1 MENPKFSVFQGKDGQ
16 FYFKLVARNGEP
28 ILASEGYTNKTSCM
42 DGIKSVKNNA
52 VRDEHFKR
60 LIATNGEFY
69 FTLIAGNNEVIG
81 KSETY
86 KTQQGGNT
94 GIEAVKSVAPNAP
107 VEDLTLTPEIKVF
120 EGVTANSAFTP
131 VTGKPA
137 TAQPVSNEAF
147 KKAVPAPAEKT
158 TTAAPQPKEIVQ
170 PARDRGT
177 RALLWAI
184 IFILILILSL
194 DVVQIVMHLFA

>member
-1 MENPKFSVFQGKDGQ
+1 MENPKFTVFQGKDGQ
-16 FYFKLVARNGEP
+16 FYFKLIARNGEP
-28 ILASEGYTNKTSCM
+28 ILASEGYVDKSGCL

-60 LIATNGEFY
+60 LIAVNGEFY

-86 KTQQGGNT
+86 KTQQGGNN
-94 GIEAVKSVAPNAP
+94 GIEAVKSVAPSAP

-120 EGVTANSAFTP
+120 EGVTTDPAFTP
-131 VTGKPA
+131 VTDKPA
-137 TAQPVSNEAF
+137 TVQPASNEAV
-147 KKAVPAPAEKT
+147 KKATPAPTEKIT
-158 TTAAPQPKEIVQ
+158 TSAPQPKEIVQ

-194 DVVQIVMHLFA
+194 DIVQTVMHLFA

>member
-1 MENPKFSVFQGKDGQ
+1 MENPKFAVFQGKDGQ
-16 FYFKLVARNGEP
+16 FYFKLIARNGEP
-28 ILASEGYTNKTSCM
+28 ILASEGYADKSGCLA
-42 DGIKSVKNNA
+42 GIKSVKNNA

-86 KTQQGGNT
+86 KTQQGGNN
-94 GIEAVKSVAPNAP
+94 GIEAVKSVAPSAP
-107 VEDLTLTPEIKVF
+107 VEDTTLTPEIKVF
-120 EGVTANSAFTP
+120 EGVTTNSAFTQA
-131 VTGKPA
+131 TDIPA
-137 TAQPVSNEAF
+137 TSQLTQNEAI
-147 KKAVPAPAEKT
+147 KKATPAPAEKNAA
-158 TTAAPQPKEIVQ
+158 AAPQPKEIVQ
-170 PARDRGT
+170 LARDRGT

-194 DVVQIVMHLFA
+194 DTVQIVMHLFA